1 MRITV
6 HDIARVANVSQATV
20 SKVLNN
26 YSGVKESTRK
36 KVSEA
41 IEELKFTPD
50 SVARSMVT
58 NKTNTLG
65 LIVGDISNPFFAESA
80 KIIIGKA
87 QEQGYDV
94 IISNTDHD
102 DENLENAIQTLI
114 SKRVDGIIISSI
126 SRTSIRIKKLHDA
139 GFPVVLYNSRVESDS
154 SNSVV
159 LDNYKG
165 AVLAVDHLVELG
177 HESIAFIAGPTKYL
191 TTYERY
197 AGYEAALKNRGLVL
211 NKEHVY
217 DGEYD
222 YEKVYDFSY
231 NLLSDP
237 DRPTSFF
244 ATSDQM
250 ALAVMDAAASRNIK
264 IPDEL
269 SVVGFDNM
277 NISANQ
283 YIGLTT
289 ISQQKENMAELALK
303 KLINLIVKK
312 DPHPVSAELTLEP
325 ELIVRKTTSTPNKI
339 ILERRGYNGT

>member
-1 MRITV
+1 MRLTV

-36 KVSEA
+36 KVTDA

-87 QEQGYDV
+87 QEKGYDV

-126 SRTSIRIKKLHDA
+126 SRSSMRIKKLHEN
-139 GFPVVLYNSRVESDS
+139 GFPIVLYNSRVEGDS

-159 LDNYKG
+159 LDNYRG
-165 AVLAVDHLVELG
+165 AVLAVDHLVDLG
-177 HESIAFIAGPTKYL
+177 HQDIAFIAGPTKYL

-197 AGYEAALKNRGLVL
+197 LGYREALEKHGLDL
-211 NKEHVY
+211 NKAHVY

-222 YEKVYDFSY
+222 YRKVYDFSY
-231 NLLSDP
+231 NLLSSP

-250 ALAVMDAAASRNIK
+250 ALAVMDAAASRK
-264 IPDEL
+264 ISIPQEL

-277 NISANQ
+277 SISANA

-289 ISQQKENMAELALK
+289 VSQQKENMAELALK
-303 KLINLIVKK
+303 KLISLIEKTESDAISIQLSLK
-312 DPHPVSAELTLEP
+312 P
-325 ELIVRKTTSTPNKI
+325 ELIVRKTTSTPYK
-339 ILERRGYNGT
+339 E